1 MSIAVITVIKY
12 SNNGKKIVPDPM
24 YNSAPLWRS
33 QLPSHKMMLANLDLP
48 CIQFISKDRCGSST
62 KASAQVFSRWML
74 LHKYT
79 EIHC

>member
-48 CIQFISKDRCGSST
+48 CNPVYQQRSLW
-62 KASAQVFSRWML
+62 VF
-74 LHKYT
+74 HKSFGT
-79 EIHC
+79 GFLKVDAAA